1 MDRTLESFF
10 ASATQ
15 IGLGLAG
22 LLAVLTLL
30 AWIRNWPLK
39 FSLVGYTAF
48 MLVLTAGCFALSLGP
63 IFRSRIPGAV
73 HYTTVYD
80 QGADRAVIAVSP
92 NITPEQ
98 LLLTLRQA
106 ASDLAS
112 SGRFSTGT
120 SLFTLQA
127 RTVIHPEAGIS
138 VPLLLGTLQQPLGM
152 RLRTDEELERQQI
165 RLEEA
170 AFAQLSALVQGQ
182 DPATLSENGPESLS
196 AGVAGI
202 PLS

>member
-1 MDRTLESFF
+1 MSESLESFF

-48 MLVLTAGCFALSLGP
+48 MLVLSFGCFALSLGP

-80 QGADRAVIAVSP
+80 QGADRAVIAVDP
-92 NITPEQ
+92 TITPEE
-98 LLLTLRQA
+98 LIPTLKQA
-106 ASDLAS
+106 ASDLGS

-127 RTVIHPEAGIS
+127 RTVLHPEEGVS
-138 VPLLLGTLQQPLGM
+138 RPLRLGTLRQPLGM
-152 RLRTDEELERQQI
+152 RLRSPEELELQEI
-165 RLEEA
+165 TLEEE
-170 AFAQLSALVQGQ
+170 AFAQLAAEVS
-182 DPATLSENGPESLS
+182 
-196 AGVAGI
+196 
-202 PLS
+202 